1 VGGDLQEGSPI
12 EPRVRGADGTG
23 LETRAAVLVVGG
35 SSARDQQCGGS
46 AACASSAVRPFAIRA
61 GLSDDAEYIALDV
74 LYLMLVMNIEL
85 SQLPVLSMLLN
96 ILEVFT
102 RCSPFL
108 SRTPEY

>member
-1 VGGDLQEGSPI
+1 VGGS
-12 EPRVRGADGTG
+12 GAPCRWRAG
-23 LETRAAVLVVGG
+23 LVAVGVGG

-46 AACASSAVRPFAIRA
+46 AACASSAIRPFAIRA